1 MELLKK
7 YMNPIQMK
15 KVRGESMKVP
25 IIGKM
30 KSIQN
35 KFAFPVILLVIMIL
49 IASNFNAIKKA
60 KEQYYLNLK
69 EHAISTAEL
78 GSATL
83 VNPLWNFNM
92 DAVKDSG
99 ESLLDNQSVGYVEI
113 RNSDDKQVF
122 RFAKS
127 DELYK
132 KSSWIYV
139 DKNIIKDNKKIGYIK
154 IGVTRYFEQQYI
166 KEDIIEAGT
175 QIVIMSII
183 LWSMIIAISTYVTK
197 PIKKLK
203 AFAEELSVGN
213 LDSNINIETEDE
225 IGEFAKVFNYMI
237 DKLASIYKQLELVC
251 YDLADKE
258 EELRMRYDDLRIS
271 EVALRNSEERY
282 RLALEGVND
291 AIWEWD
297 LETGD
302 FFASNK
308 LYEITGYDF
317 NGVVSLNEFDKFIYH
332 EDLEVFRRD
341 FRAHIDDNSEFY
353 KSEFRINKS
362 DGSYLWV
369 LSRGKALRDGDG
381 KAIKIAGSI
390 SDITIQKEAEEKIK
404 FMAFYDSLTKL
415 PNRTLFMRKL
425 DEEIEWAKR
434 NNSNGAVF
442 FIDLDNF
449 KNINDTLGHN
459 YGDKLLVYLSKKLK
473 RLITSEDIICRL
485 GGDEFLL
492 IHACSDC
499 VEMERYAKKLLD
511 LFDNSFE
518 IDNKEMYVT
527 ASIGIAIYPKDGEDS
542 SEILK
547 NADFAMYKAKELG
560 KNRFAFYNESIY
572 MQLERKTNIERI
584 LRNSIGNNELMI
596 YYQPQYDA
604 NTEEIF
610 GFEALLRLNS
620 IELGFISPAEF
631 IPIAEESR
639 YISEIDL
646 WILKEACLQCK
657 EWMKKGYK
665 FKSIS
670 VNVSSVDMQ
679 KNNFLENIKKILKE
693 TKISPDIIELEITE
707 TALMTSIDYNINE
720 LNELKKIG
728 IRIALDDFGTG
739 YSSLNYLRS
748 IPINTLKIDKSFI
761 DNITTSKKEE
771 SIMNNII
778 EMAHTMDLKV
788 VAEGV
793 ETSNQLKILKEK
805 RCDYI
810 QGYYFSRPLPP
821 EEIEKL
827 LLKR

>member
-1 MELLKK
+1 MGGEN
-7 YMNPIQMK
+7 MNI
-15 KVRGESMKVP
+15 P

-35 KFAFPVILLVIMIL
+35 KFAFPVIFLVIIIL
-49 IASNFNAIKKA
+49 LISDFNFINNLRK
-60 KEQYYLNLK
+60 QYYLNLK

-78 GSATL
+78 GAATL

-92 DAVKDSG
+92 DVVKDSG
-99 ESLLDNQSVGYVEI
+99 KSLLDNESVGYVEI
-113 RNSDDKQVF
+113 RNSDDKEVF
-122 RFAKS
+122 KFVKS
-127 DELYK
+127 DEIYK
-132 KSSWIYV
+132 KNRWIYV
-139 DKNIIKDNKKIGYIK
+139 EKNIVKDNKKIGYIK
-154 IGVTRYFEQQYI
+154 IGVTRYFEQKIVKQ
-166 KEDIIEAGT
+166 DIIEAGIK
-175 QIVIMSII
+175 IVIMSII
-183 LWSMIIAISTYVTK
+183 LWGMITAISIYVTK

-203 AFAEELSVGN
+203 VFAEQVTVGN
-213 LDSNINIETEDE
+213 LDVNIKIETEDE
-225 IGEFAKVFNYMI
+225 IGEFSKIFNYMI
-237 DKLASIYKQLELVC
+237 DKLGSIYKELEEVC
-251 YDLADKE
+251 FDLALKE
-258 EELRMRYDDLRIS
+258 EELRMRYNDLRIN

-282 RLALEGVND
+282 RLALEGAND
-291 AIWEWD
+291 AIWEWN
-297 LETGD
+297 LETGE

-308 LYEITGYDF
+308 LREITGYDF
-317 NGVVSLNEFDKFIYH
+317 NGEVPLNEFNKFVYKD
-332 EDLEVFRRD
+332 DLEGFIKD
-341 FRAHIDDNSEFY
+341 FRNHIYNNSEFY

-362 DGSYLWV
+362 DGTCIWI
-369 LSRGKALRDGDG
+369 LSRGKALRNEKG

-415 PNRTLFMRKL
+415 PNRTLFMKKL
-425 DEEIEWAKR
+425 DKEIESSKS
-434 NNSNGAVF
+434 SNKKGAVF

-459 YGDKLLVYLSKKLK
+459 YGDKLLIYLSRKLK
-473 RLITSEDIICRL
+473 KITSSEDTLCRL

-492 IHACSDC
+492 IHNYSKIKELED
-499 VEMERYAKKLLD
+499 YAKKLLD
-511 LFDNSFE
+511 LFDNNFE
-518 IDNKEMYVT
+518 IGNKVMYVT
-527 ASIGIAIYPKDGEDS
+527 ASIGIAVYPKDGEDS
-542 SEILK
+542 STLLK

-560 KNRFAFYNESIY
+560 KNRFAFFNESIY

-584 LRNSIGNNELMI
+584 LRTAIENNELTI
-596 YYQPQYDA
+596 YYQPQYDI
-604 NTEEIF
+604 NHQGIF

-620 IELGFISPAEF
+620 KELGFISPDEF
-631 IPIAEESR
+631 IPVAEESG
-639 YISEIDL
+639 YISKIDL
-646 WILKEACLQCK
+646 WVLKEACLQSK
-657 EWMKKGYK
+657 NWMQKGYE

-670 VNVSSVDMQ
+670 VNVSSVDIQ
-679 KNNFLENIKKILKE
+679 KSNFLKSIKNILKE
-693 TKISPDIIELEITE
+693 TNISPDIIELEITE
-707 TALMTSIDYNINE
+707 TALMKSIDYNINE

-761 DNITTSKKEE
+761 DNIATSKKEE

-793 ETSNQLKILKEK
+793 ETSSQFEILKSRE
-805 RCDYI
+805 CDYI

-827 LLKR
+827 LSKR

>member
-1 MELLKK
+1 
-7 YMNPIQMK
+7 
-15 KVRGESMKVP
+15 MKVP

-341 FRAHIDDNSEFY
+341 FRAHIDENSEFY

-657 EWMKKGYK
+657 EWMQKGYE

>member
-1 MELLKK
+1 MELLKR
-7 YMNPIQMK
+7 YINSIQMK
-15 KVRGESMKVP
+15 RVGGENMKVP
-25 IIGKM
+25 IIGEM

-35 KFAFPVILLVIMIL
+35 KFAFPVILLVIIIL
-49 IASNFNAIKKA
+49 LASNFNTIKKA
-60 KEQYYLNLK
+60 REQYYLNLK

-78 GSATL
+78 GAATL

-99 ESLLDNQSVGYVEI
+99 KSLLDNQSVGYVEI

-122 RFAKS
+122 SFIKS
-127 DELYK
+127 DEIYK
-132 KSSWIYV
+132 KSNWIYV

-154 IGVTRYFEQQYI
+154 IGVTRYYEQQTI
-166 KEDIIEAGT
+166 KKDIIEAGI
-175 QIVIMSII
+175 QITIMSII

-203 AFAEELSVGN
+203 TVAEEVAAGD
-213 LDSNINIETEDE
+213 LDINVNIETKDE
-225 IGEFAKVFNYMI
+225 IGDFGKVFNYMVN
-237 DKLASIYKQLELVC
+237 KLGSIYKELEEVC

-258 EELRMRYDDLRIS
+258 EELIIRYNDLRIS

-317 NGVVSLNEFDKFIYH
+317 NGIVTLKSFNKFIYYD
-332 EDLEVFRRD
+332 DLEVFKKD
-341 FRAHIDDNSEFY
+341 FRNHVDNNSEFY

-362 DGSYLWV
+362 DGSYVWV
-369 LSRGKALRDGDG
+369 LSRGKALRDEEG

-390 SDITIQKEAEEKIK
+390 SDITVQKEAEEKIK
-404 FMAFYDSLTKL
+404 FMAFHDSLTKL
-415 PNRTLFMRKL
+415 PNRTLFMKKL
-425 DEEIEWAKR
+425 DEEIEMAKI
-434 NNSNGAVF
+434 NNTKGAVF

-459 YGDKLLVYLSKKLK
+459 YGDKLLIYLSRNLKKLAD
-473 RLITSEDIICRL
+473 SEDILCRL

-492 IHACSDC
+492 IHNYS
-499 VEMERYAKKLLD
+499 EIMELEEYAKKLLD
-511 LFDNSFE
+511 LFDKSFE

-527 ASIGIAIYPKDGEDS
+527 ASIGIAIYPKDGEES
-542 SEILK
+542 SAILK

-560 KNRFAFYNESIY
+560 KNRFAFYDESIY

-584 LRNSIGNNELMI
+584 LRNSIENKELII
-596 YYQPQYDA
+596 YYQPQYDTK
-604 NTEEIF
+604 TEEIF

-620 IELGFISPAEF
+620 KELGFISPAEF
-631 IPIAEESR
+631 IPIAEETG
-639 YISEIDL
+639 YISKIDL
-646 WILKEACLQCK
+646 WILKEACLQCR
-657 EWMKKGYK
+657 EWMEKGYK

-679 KNNFLENIKKILKE
+679 KNNFLESIKNILKE

-707 TALMTSIDYNINE
+707 TALMKSIDYNINE
-720 LNELKKIG
+720 LNQLMKIG

-793 ETSNQLKILKEK
+793 ETRNQLKILKEK

-810 QGYYFSRPLPP
+810 QGYYFSRALPP

-827 LLKR
+827 LSKR

>member
-341 FRAHIDDNSEFY
+341 FRAHIDENSEFY

>member
-341 FRAHIDDNSEFY
+341 FRAHIDENSEFY

-657 EWMKKGYK
+657 EWMQKGYE

>member
-1 MELLKK
+1 
-7 YMNPIQMK
+7 
-15 KVRGESMKVP
+15 MKVP

-657 EWMKKGYK
+657 EWMQKGYE

-793 ETSNQLKILKEK
+793 ETSNQLKVLKEK

>member
-341 FRAHIDDNSEFY
+341 FRAHINDNSEFY

-720 LNELKKIG
+720 LNELKKSG

>member
-657 EWMKKGYK
+657 EWMQKGYE

-793 ETSNQLKILKEK
+793 ETSNQLKVLKEK

>member
-596 YYQPQYDA
+596 YYQPQYDV

-657 EWMKKGYK
+657 EWMQKGYE